1 MFHNFFRMVTTL
13 NKDRHLVEAFLRLP
27 TENIVAVNGEVFP
40 KRMYHLFR
48 RRNREE
54 EKKLGKAA
62 IKIHKKLP
70 ENYSTFQAIYRD
82 SDAAHPGSDFH
93 KSARYFPTQFPQLSP
108 KRKASTEDKDN
119 QPNVAKRFVTYTFE
133 EDFED
138 LTKVKPKKHTTRFN
152 NTPTIHNY
160 SPDDPPSAQAV
171 LEQCANLPPPR
182 ADDLDSVLD
191 FLNQPVP
198 ELASP
203 PPLSPETQQLVN
215 EFLQAHSPIAGGIP
229 TQYTTDSIQDANM
242 DFIPDAEDFNYI
254 TEERNLAGYEGIPT
268 AAESPSHTEDSP
280 PRTPASRPGT
290 PVVMIDLEECSDD
303 ELLFAPNFFD

>member
-1 MFHNFFRMVTTL
+1 MVTTL

-27 TENIVAVNGEVFP
+27 TENIVAVNGEVFA

-54 EKKLGKAA
+54 EKKLGKTA

-93 KSARYFPTQFPQLSP
+93 KSTRYFPIEFPPLTL

-119 QPNVAKRFVTYTFE
+119 EHNVAKRLVSYTFV
-133 EDFED
+133 EDDDDF
-138 LTKVKPKKHTTRFN
+138 TKVKPKKHATRFN

-198 ELASP
+198 ELTSP

-215 EFLQAHSPIAGGIP
+215 DFLQNCTPIAGGIP
-229 TQYTTDSIQDANM
+229 YEYTTDSIQDANM
-242 DFIPDAEDFNYI
+242 DFIPDAQDFQHV
-254 TEERNLAGYEGIPT
+254 TEENILAGYEGTPT
-268 AAESPSHTEDSP
+268 AAESPSHSEYSP
-280 PRTPASRPGT
+280 LRSPASRPGT
-290 PVVMIDLEECSDD
+290 PVVMIDLEEISDD